1 MSHAPPAL
9 MDTKTSLLTEGSF
22 AVGTLELQVGG
33 WLSAFREVTG
43 DAKNG
48 EVKFGTL

>member
-1 MSHAPPAL
+1 

-22 AVGTLELQVGG
+22 AVGTLELQVSSSVGG